1 MPSLISIIKV
11 YNSMQ
16 NYSASINL
24 IDKELDIKIDDT
36 FKKDSFIDLDKEF
49 KEKIIL
55 KILILNI
62 QIQIKLFL
70 KI

>member
-1 MPSLISIIKV
+1 MIKIMPSLISIIKV

-55 KILILNI
+55 KNI
-62 QIQIKLFL
+62 NFKYPKF
-70 KI
+70 K